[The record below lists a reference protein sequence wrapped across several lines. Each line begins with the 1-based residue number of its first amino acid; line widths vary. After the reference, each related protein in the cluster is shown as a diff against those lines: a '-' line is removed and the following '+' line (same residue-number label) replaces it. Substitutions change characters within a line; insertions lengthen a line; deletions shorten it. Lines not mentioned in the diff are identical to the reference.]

1 MQQNFKKQKME
12 VTQMYK
18 TEITFASKEL
28 TKREK
33 VMVSDVSSATKLDE
47 VIRGVDETFDIE
59 PVAYA
64 VVAIENDKVKGEEK
78 QYEVIVILD
87 AAGNKYVTGSQSFK
101 EAFVGIWDQMT
112 DNGEIAEGEE
122 FSIRVYKRP
131 SKNYSGKAFIS
142 CALI

>member
-1 MQQNFKKQKME
+1 
-12 VTQMYK
+12 MYK

-33 VMVSDVSSATKLDE
+33 VMLSDISSATKFDE
-47 VIRGVDETFDIE
+47 VVKGVDDTFDID

-64 VVAIENDKVKGEEK
+64 VVSIENDKAKGEK

-87 AAGNKYVTGSQSFK
+87 AAGNKFVTGSQSFR
-101 EAFVGIWDQMT
+101 EAFIGIWDQMT
-112 DNGEIAEGEE
+112 DNGVIAEGEE

>member
-1 MQQNFKKQKME
+1 
-12 VTQMYK
+12 MYK
-18 TEITFASKEL
+18 SEITFASKEL

-33 VMVSDVSSATKLDE
+33 VMLSDVSSATKFDD
-47 VIRGVDETFDIE
+47 VIKGVDETFDIE

-64 VVAIENDKVKGEEK
+64 VVSIENDKAKGEK

-87 AAGNKYVTGSQSFK
+87 AAGNKFVTGSRSFR
-101 EAFVGIWDQMT
+101 EAFIAIWEQMT
-112 DNGEIAEGEE
+112 DNGVIAEGEE

>member
-1 MQQNFKKQKME
+1 
-12 VTQMYK
+12 MYK
-18 TEITFASKEL
+18 SEITFASKEL

-33 VMVSDVSSATKLDE
+33 VMLSDVSSATKFDE
-47 VIRGVDETFDIE
+47 VVKGVDDTFDIE

-64 VVAIENDKVKGEEK
+64 VVSIENDNAKGEK

-87 AAGNKYVTGSQSFK
+87 ASGNKFVTGSQSFR
-101 EAFVGIWDQMT
+101 EAFIGIWDQMT
-112 DNGEIAEGEE
+112 DNGVIAEGEE

>member
-1 MQQNFKKQKME
+1 
-12 VTQMYK
+12 MYK
-18 TEITFASKEL
+18 SEITFASKEL

-33 VMVSDVSSATKLDE
+33 VMLSDVSSATKFDE
-47 VIRGVDETFDIE
+47 VLKGVDETFDIE

-64 VVAIENDKVKGEEK
+64 VVSIENDKAKGEK
-78 QYEVIVILD
+78 QYEVITILD
-87 AAGNKYVTGSQSFK
+87 AAGNKFVTGSQSFR
-101 EAFVGIWDQMT
+101 EAFIGIWEQMT
-112 DNGEIAEGEE
+112 DNGVIAEGDE

>member
-1 MQQNFKKQKME
+1 
-12 VTQMYK
+12 MYK
-18 TEITFASKEL
+18 SEITFASKEL

-33 VMVSDVSSATKLDE
+33 VMLSDVSSATKFDE
-47 VIRGVDETFDIE
+47 VLKGVDETFDIE

-64 VVAIENDKVKGEEK
+64 VVSIENDKAKGEK

-87 AAGNKYVTGSQSFK
+87 AAGNKFVTGSQSFR
-101 EAFVGIWDQMT
+101 EAFIGIWDQMT
-112 DNGEIAEGEE
+112 DNGVIAEGEE

>member
-1 MQQNFKKQKME
+1 
-12 VTQMYK
+12 MYK
-18 TEITFASKEL
+18 SEITFASKEL
-28 TKREK
+28 TKRER
-33 VMVSDVSSATKLDE
+33 VMLSDVSSATKFDE
-47 VIRGVDETFDIE
+47 VINGVDDTFAIE

-64 VVAIENDKVKGEEK
+64 LVSIENDKAKGEN

-87 AAGNKYVTGSQSFK
+87 ASGNKYVTGSQSFR
-101 EAFVGIWDQMT
+101 EAFVGIWEQMT
-112 DNGEIAEGEE
+112 DNGEIAAGEE

>member
-1 MQQNFKKQKME
+1 
-12 VTQMYK
+12 MYK
-18 TEITFASKEL
+18 SEITFASKEL

-33 VMVSDVSSATKLDE
+33 VMLSDVSSATKFDE
-47 VIRGVDETFDIE
+47 VLKGVDETFDIE

-64 VVAIENDKVKGEEK
+64 VVSIENDKAKGEK

-87 AAGNKYVTGSQSFK
+87 AAGNKFVTGSLSFR
-101 EAFVGIWDQMT
+101 EAFIGIWDQMT
-112 DNGEIAEGEE
+112 DNGVIAEGEE

>member
-1 MQQNFKKQKME
+1 
-12 VTQMYK
+12 MYK
-18 TEITFASKEL
+18 SEITYTSKEL

-33 VMVSDVSSATKLDE
+33 VMLSDVSSATKLDE
-47 VIRGVDETFDIE
+47 IVKGVEDTHDIT

-64 VVAIENDKVKGEEK
+64 VVSIDNDKAKGEK
-78 QYEVIVILD
+78 HYEVIVILD
-87 AAGNKYVTGSQSFK
+87 DAGNKFVTGSQSFR
-101 EAFVGIWDQMT
+101 EAFTTIWDQMT
-112 DNGEIAEGEE
+112 DNGEIAEGDE

>member
-1 MQQNFKKQKME
+1 
-12 VTQMYK
+12 MYK
-18 TEITFASKEL
+18 SEITFASKEL
-28 TKREK
+28 TKRER
-33 VMVSDVSSATKLDE
+33 VMLSDVSSATKFDE
-47 VIRGVDETFDIE
+47 VIKGVDDTFDIE

-64 VVAIENDKVKGEEK
+64 LVSIENDKAKGEK

-87 AAGNKYVTGSQSFK
+87 AAGNKYVTGSQSFR
-101 EAFVGIWDQMT
+101 EAFVGIWEQMT
-112 DNGEIAEGEE
+112 DNGVIAEGEE

>member
-1 MQQNFKKQKME
+1 
-12 VTQMYK
+12 MYK
-18 TEITFASKEL
+18 SEITFASKEL

-33 VMVSDVSSATKLDE
+33 VMLSDVSSATKFDE
-47 VIRGVDETFDIE
+47 VVKGVDDTFEIE

-64 VVAIENDKVKGEEK
+64 VVSIENDKAKGEK

-87 AAGNKYVTGSQSFK
+87 AAGNKFVTGSQSFR
-101 EAFVGIWDQMT
+101 EAFIGIWDQMT
-112 DNGEIAEGEE
+112 DNGVIAEGEE

>member
-1 MQQNFKKQKME
+1 
-12 VTQMYK
+12 MYK
-18 TEITFASKEL
+18 SEITFASKEL

-33 VMVSDVSSATKLDE
+33 VMLSDVSSATKFDE
-47 VIRGVDETFDIE
+47 VVKGVDDTFDIE

-64 VVAIENDKVKGEEK
+64 VVSIENDKAKGEK

-87 AAGNKYVTGSQSFK
+87 AAGNKFVTGSQSFR
-101 EAFVGIWDQMT
+101 EAFIGIWEQMT
-112 DNGEIAEGEE
+112 DNGVIAEGEE

>member
-1 MQQNFKKQKME
+1 
-12 VTQMYK
+12 MYK
-18 TEITFASKEL
+18 SEITFASKEL
-28 TKREK
+28 TKRER
-33 VMVSDVSSATKLDE
+33 VMLSDVSSATKFDE
-47 VIRGVDETFDIE
+47 VIKGVDDTFDIE

-64 VVAIENDKVKGEEK
+64 LVSIENDKAKGEK

-87 AAGNKYVTGSQSFK
+87 ASGNKYVTGSQSFR
-101 EAFVGIWDQMT
+101 EAFVSIWEQMT
-112 DNGEIAEGEE
+112 DNGEIAAGEE

>member
-1 MQQNFKKQKME
+1 
-12 VTQMYK
+12 MYK
-18 TEITFASKEL
+18 SEITFASKEL
-28 TKREK
+28 TKRER
-33 VMVSDVSSATKLDE
+33 VMLSDVSSATKFDE
-47 VIRGVDETFDIE
+47 VIKGVDDTFDIE

-64 VVAIENDKVKGEEK
+64 LVSIENDKAKGEN

-87 AAGNKYVTGSQSFK
+87 DSGNKYVTGSQSFR
-101 EAFVGIWDQMT
+101 EAFVGIWEQMT
-112 DNGEIAEGEE
+112 DNGEIAAGEE

>member
-1 MQQNFKKQKME
+1 
-12 VTQMYK
+12 MYK
-18 TEITFASKEL
+18 SEITFASKEL

-33 VMVSDVSSATKLDE
+33 VMLSDVSSATKFDE
-47 VIRGVDETFDIE
+47 VLKGVDETFDIE

-64 VVAIENDKVKGEEK
+64 VVSIENDKAKGEK

-87 AAGNKYVTGSQSFK
+87 AAGNKFVTGSQSFR
-101 EAFVGIWDQMT
+101 EAFIGIWEQMT
-112 DNGEIAEGEE
+112 DNGVIAEGDE

>member
-1 MQQNFKKQKME
+1 
-12 VTQMYK
+12 MYK
-18 TEITFASKEL
+18 SEITFASKEL
-28 TKREK
+28 TKRER
-33 VMVSDVSSATKLDE
+33 VMLSDVSSATKFDD
-47 VIRGVDETFDIE
+47 VIKGVDDTFDIE

-64 VVAIENDKVKGEEK
+64 VVSIENDKAKGEK

-87 AAGNKYVTGSQSFK
+87 AAGNKYVTGSQSFR
-101 EAFVGIWDQMT
+101 EAFVGIWEQMT
-112 DNGEIAEGEE
+112 DNGVIAEGEE

>member
-1 MQQNFKKQKME
+1 
-12 VTQMYK
+12 MYK
-18 TEITFASKEL
+18 SEITFASKEL

-33 VMVSDVSSATKLDE
+33 VMLSDVSSATKFDE
-47 VIRGVDETFDIE
+47 VVKGVDETFDIE

-64 VVAIENDKVKGEEK
+64 VVSIENDKAKGEK

-87 AAGNKYVTGSQSFK
+87 AAGNKFVTGSQSFR
-101 EAFVGIWDQMT
+101 EAFIGIWDQMT
-112 DNGEIAEGEE
+112 DNGVIAEGEE

>member
-1 MQQNFKKQKME
+1 
-12 VTQMYK
+12 MYK
-18 TEITFASKEL
+18 SEITFASKEL

-33 VMVSDVSSATKLDE
+33 VMLSDVSSATKLDE
-47 VIRGVDETFDIE
+47 VIKGIDDSFDIE
-59 PVAYA
+59 PAAYA
-64 VVAIENDKVKGEEK
+64 VVAIENDKAKGEK

-87 AAGNKYVTGSQSFK
+87 ANGSKYVTGSQSFR
-101 EAFVGIWDQMT
+101 EAFTGIWDQMT
-112 DNGEIAEGEE
+112 DNGEIAEGDE

>member
-1 MQQNFKKQKME
+1 
-12 VTQMYK
+12 MYK
-18 TEITFASKEL
+18 SEITFASKEL

-33 VMVSDVSSATKLDE
+33 VMLSDVSSATKFDD
-47 VIRGVDETFDIE
+47 VIKGVDETFDIE

-64 VVAIENDKVKGEEK
+64 VVSIENDKAKGEK

-87 AAGNKYVTGSQSFK
+87 AAGNKFVTGSSSFR
-101 EAFVGIWDQMT
+101 EAFIGIWEQMT
-112 DNGEIAEGEE
+112 DNGVIAEGEE

>member
-1 MQQNFKKQKME
+1 
-12 VTQMYK
+12 MYK
-18 TEITFASKEL
+18 SEITYASMEL

-33 VMVSDVSSATKLDE
+33 VMLSDVSSATKLDE
-47 VIRGVDETFDIE
+47 AVKGVDDTFEIE

-64 VVAIENDKVKGEEK
+64 VVSVENDKAKGEK

-87 AAGNKYVTGSQSFK
+87 AAGNKYVTGSRSFR
-101 EAFVGIWDQMT
+101 EAFVGIWEQMT

-131 SKNYSGKAFIS
+131 SKNYTGKAFIS

>member
-1 MQQNFKKQKME
+1 
-12 VTQMYK
+12 MYK
-18 TEITFASKEL
+18 SEITFASKEL

-33 VMVSDVSSATKLDE
+33 VMLSDVSSATKFDE
-47 VIRGVDETFDIE
+47 VVKGVDDTFDID

-64 VVAIENDKVKGEEK
+64 VVSIENDKAKGEK

-87 AAGNKYVTGSQSFK
+87 AAGNKYVTGSQSFR
-101 EAFVGIWDQMT
+101 EAFIGIWEQMT
-112 DNGEIAEGEE
+112 DNGVIAEGEE

>member
-1 MQQNFKKQKME
+1 
-12 VTQMYK
+12 MYK
-18 TEITFASKEL
+18 SEITFASKEL

-33 VMVSDVSSATKLDE
+33 VMLSDVSSATKFDE
-47 VIRGVDETFDIE
+47 VVKGVDETFDIE

-64 VVAIENDKVKGEEK
+64 VVSIENDKAKGEK

-87 AAGNKYVTGSQSFK
+87 AAGNKFVTGSQSFR
-101 EAFVGIWDQMT
+101 EAFIGIWEQMT
-112 DNGEIAEGEE
+112 DNGVIAEGEE

>member
-1 MQQNFKKQKME
+1 
-12 VTQMYK
+12 MYK
-18 TEITFASKEL
+18 SEITFASKEL

-33 VMVSDVSSATKLDE
+33 VMLSDVSSATKFDE
-47 VIRGVDETFDIE
+47 VVKGVDDTFDME

-64 VVAIENDKVKGEEK
+64 VVSIENDKAKGEK

-87 AAGNKYVTGSQSFK
+87 AAGNKFVTGSQSFR
-101 EAFVGIWDQMT
+101 EAFIGIWDQMT
-112 DNGEIAEGEE
+112 DNGVIAEGEE

>member
-1 MQQNFKKQKME
+1 
-12 VTQMYK
+12 MYK
-18 TEITFASKEL
+18 SEITFASKEL

-33 VMVSDVSSATKLDE
+33 VMLSDVSSATKFDE
-47 VIRGVDETFDIE
+47 VVKGVDDTFDIE

-64 VVAIENDKVKGEEK
+64 VVSIENDKAKGEK

-87 AAGNKYVTGSQSFK
+87 AAGNKFVTGSQSFR
-101 EAFVGIWDQMT
+101 EAFIGIWDQMT
-112 DNGEIAEGEE
+112 DNGVIAEGEE

>member
-1 MQQNFKKQKME
+1 
-12 VTQMYK
+12 MYK
-18 TEITFASKEL
+18 SEITFASKEL

-33 VMVSDVSSATKLDE
+33 VMLSDVSSATKFDE
-47 VIRGVDETFDIE
+47 VVKGVDDTFDIE

-64 VVAIENDKVKGEEK
+64 VVSIENDKAKGEK

-87 AAGNKYVTGSQSFK
+87 AAGNKYVTGSQSFR
-101 EAFVGIWDQMT
+101 EAFVGIWEQMT
-112 DNGEIAEGEE
+112 DNGVIAEGEE

>member
-1 MQQNFKKQKME
+1 
-12 VTQMYK
+12 MYK
-18 TEITFASKEL
+18 SEITFASKEL

-33 VMVSDVSSATKLDE
+33 VMLSDVSSATKFDE
-47 VIRGVDETFDIE
+47 VVKGVDDTFEIE

-64 VVAIENDKVKGEEK
+64 VVSIENDKAKGEK

-87 AAGNKYVTGSQSFK
+87 AAGNKFVTGSQSFR
-101 EAFVGIWDQMT
+101 EAFIGIWEQMT
-112 DNGEIAEGEE
+112 DNGVIAEGEE

-131 SKNYSGKAFIS
+131 SKNYSGKAFII

>member
-1 MQQNFKKQKME
+1 
-12 VTQMYK
+12 MYK
-18 TEITFASKEL
+18 SEITFASKEL

-33 VMVSDVSSATKLDE
+33 VMLSDVSSATKFDE
-47 VIRGVDETFDIE
+47 VLKGVDETFDIE
-59 PVAYA
+59 PAAYA
-64 VVAIENDKVKGEEK
+64 VVSIENDKAKGEK

-87 AAGNKYVTGSQSFK
+87 AAGNKFVTGSQSFR
-101 EAFVGIWDQMT
+101 EAFIGIWEQMT
-112 DNGEIAEGEE
+112 DNGVIAEGEE

>member
-1 MQQNFKKQKME
+1 
-12 VTQMYK
+12 MYK
-18 TEITFASKEL
+18 SEITFASKEL

-33 VMVSDVSSATKLDE
+33 VMLSDVSSATKFDE
-47 VIRGVDETFDIE
+47 VLKGVDETFDIE

-64 VVAIENDKVKGEEK
+64 VVSIENDKAKGEK

-87 AAGNKYVTGSQSFK
+87 AAGNKFVTGSQSFR
-101 EAFVGIWDQMT
+101 EAFIGIWEQMT
-112 DNGEIAEGEE
+112 DNGVIAEGEE